1 MLEFNISSIGDVS
14 KRVGLGNTV
23 GLEMFRILR
32 TAMVG
37 LISFRMGEK
46 EGGEAVYMAGKAVGG
61 EIGRAFLGEIKDL
74 NEFVTKVKD
83 ILSDLKVGILKVVSA
98 DTAKGKFVITVDE
111 CASCSGTPVTGQPI
125 CNFEGGII
133 AGLLK
138 FFLKKEV
145 KVVETKCWALG
156 DKTCEFEV
164 TVI

>member
-1 MLEFNISSIGDVS
+1 M
-14 KRVGLGNTV
+14 GNTV

-32 TAMVG
+32 TSMVG
-37 LISFRMGEK
+37 LIAFRMGEK
-46 EGGEAVYMAGKAVGG
+46 EAVEAIYMAGKAVGG
-61 EIGRAFLGEIKDL
+61 EIGRTFLPEVKDL

-98 DTAKGKFVITVDE
+98 DTAKGKFVIAVDE
-111 CASCSGTPVTGQPI
+111 CASCSGTPVIGQPI

-138 FFLKKEV
+138 YFLKKEV
-145 KVVETKCWALG
+145 KVVEVKCWALG

-164 TVI
+164 TVQ